1 MKFKDFV
8 VYLERLEKTSSRLAI
23 TDILVELLRKLE
35 AGESRV
41 AMYLIVGR
49 VAPDFEPIEF
59 GMAVK
64 MVIRAVALAADKKID
79 VVEKAYK
86 SKGDMG
92 ILVKELEFGVEGG
105 EMSLVQ
111 VHENLLNMAKDSGT
125 GSQERKVESLK
136 QLLVSMSPDERKY
149 VVRIVLGKLR
159 LGFSSKTIFDAL
171 SQMEEGNKS
180 LRKALDER
188 FQIFPDVG
196 LLVEQIKE
204 SGMAGLSKIKIKS
217 GVPVV
222 PALCQRL
229 NSYQEI
235 VSKMKD
241 VAVERKYDGTRVQI
255 HFNRKSGEVRTYTRN
270 LEETSK
276 MFPELVQMGDWIEA
290 DDVILDSEAVGI
302 DPVTQK
308 VMPFQVTITRKRKHG
323 IEETSK
329 SVPLRFFVFDILAK
343 NGESLIEK
351 PYSERREILSE
362 LIRPNIVV
370 VVDEYVRADDP
381 REVEKMHEQY
391 LKEGYEGAVIKKWDG
406 AYLPGRQGWNWVK
419 IKEVEGTTGKLA
431 DTFDLVVMGYYYGR
445 GKRTGFGIGAFL
457 TGLRKGDKWVSM
469 AKVGTGL
476 SDDDFRELKKKL
488 EKHTVAEKPEN
499 YDVSGNLLA
508 DVWVDPAVVVE
519 IAADELTKSPV
530 HAGGL
535 ALRFPRLIKF
545 RDDKGPAQ
553 ATTWKEM
560 EEIARLSQVK

>member
-1 MKFKDFV
+1 
-8 VYLERLEKTSSRLAI
+8 
-23 TDILVELLRKLE
+23 

-180 LRKALDER
+180 LRKAVDER

-229 NSYQEI
+229 NSYQDI
-235 VSKMKD
+235 VGKMKD
-241 VAVERKYDGTRVQI
+241 VAVERKFDGTRVQI
-255 HFNRKSGEVRTYTRN
+255 HFNRLTVREVR
-270 LEETSK
+270 SIS
-276 MFPELVQMGDWIEA
+276 IER
-290 DDVILDSEAVGI
+290 AV
-302 DPVTQK
+302 K
-308 VMPFQVTITRKRKHG
+308 
-323 IEETSK
+323 
-329 SVPLRFFVFDILAK
+329 
-343 NGESLIEK
+343 
-351 PYSERREILSE
+351 
-362 LIRPNIVV
+362 
-370 VVDEYVRADDP
+370 
-381 REVEKMHEQY
+381 
-391 LKEGYEGAVIKKWDG
+391 
-406 AYLPGRQGWNWVK
+406 
-419 IKEVEGTTGKLA
+419 
-431 DTFDLVVMGYYYGR
+431 
-445 GKRTGFGIGAFL
+445 
-457 TGLRKGDKWVSM
+457 
-469 AKVGTGL
+469 
-476 SDDDFRELKKKL
+476 
-488 EKHTVAEKPEN
+488 
-499 YDVSGNLLA
+499 
-508 DVWVDPAVVVE
+508 
-519 IAADELTKSPV
+519 
-530 HAGGL
+530 
-535 ALRFPRLIKF
+535 
-545 RDDKGPAQ
+545 
-553 ATTWKEM
+553 
-560 EEIARLSQVK
+560 